1 MQKGKTVVLVV
12 AALVAGLALGSVGL
26 ASAAQKAPQQAQG
39 GLGLRLGTAVR
50 DAGATLAD
58 VVASLTGS
66 TVDEVRAER
75 AAGSSFAEIAS
86 EAGVSADEV
95 VASALEARK
104 AVLDELVA
112 SGRITQ
118 AQADA
123 ALERMQ
129 SRLTDRVNT
138 DAPCGGYGNGA
149 CGGGACGNGGAGALR
164 GGGRG
169 AGWGGCGACVTQPT
183 GQ

>member
-1 MQKGKTVVLVV
+1 MKNGKTVALVV

-26 ASAAQKAPQQAQG
+26 ASAAQNAPQSAQG
-39 GLGLRLGTAVR
+39 GLGLRLGAAMK

-66 TVDEVRAER
+66 TADEVRAER
-75 AAGSSFAEIAS
+75 AEGASFAEIAS
-86 EAGVSADEV
+86 EAGVAADDV

-129 SRLTDRVNT
+129 TRLTERVSS
-138 DAPCGGYGNGA
+138 DAPCAGYGK
-149 CGGGACGNGGAGALR
+149 GAGRGR

-169 AGWGGCGACVTQPT
+169 PGACGACTAPAASE
-183 GQ
+183 